1 MGHGAWGKERWHV
14 ERGRRH
20 LPPTTCTCTCTC
32 ICICIS
38 ICISICICICICI
51 SGQTHIDVIQ
61 GRAVLPMWSMWG
73 VSSGRVLCVC
83 RLLRQ
88 ICLPAALPAATL
100 QMANVWVGGELMKNG
115 LHYDNYDNLLHQVN
129 APTPPPHHPT
139 RCLLALTLP
148 PLALPPALLAP
159 GPTTPR
165 WPQGIPRHPKVA
177 SDSIS
182 RPEAPLSPPPTS
194 IAASSIRS
202 GGGSVRYSS
211 HRRTRR
217 ICTTV
222 PHPSTGARSWCI
234 PSVHDVTPCTT
245 PCATTCTTSCTTSC
259 TTLCRLRGVATSHRH
274 EFSLPAG
281 VSNQTT
287 FEKVRLITSPLPLL
301 TPPLV
306 SSSYLIVSHLI
317 SNRFATTWPW
327 STSLLTTS
335 ASPTHWCAAP
345 RQRSASWTR
354 EMLSFCPAGGAAWI
368 AYQYIRACDTART
381 ATHRSRGLSA
391 CSGLSFGPE
400 RSTIVSWMPTR
411 GCCTL

>member
-139 RCLLALTLP
+139 RCLLAPTLP

-165 WPQGIPRHPKVA
+165 WPQGGQGIPRHPKA
-177 SDSIS
+177 SQGGLRLHQPTRSTPLPSPHVHRCFLDQI
-182 RPEAPLSPPPTS
+182 RGRKRALLFPPEDTPHLYYG
-194 IAASSIRS
+194 AASI
-202 GGGSVRYSS
+202 
-211 HRRTRR
+211 HRRALL
-217 ICTTV
+217 V
-222 PHPSTGARSWCI
+222 HP
-234 PSVHDVTPCTT
+234 
-245 PCATTCTTSCTTSC
+245 
-259 TTLCRLRGVATSHRH
+259 
-274 EFSLPAG
+274 
-281 VSNQTT
+281 
-287 FEKVRLITSPLPLL
+287 
-301 TPPLV
+301 
-306 SSSYLIVSHLI
+306 
-317 SNRFATTWPW
+317 
-327 STSLLTTS
+327 
-335 ASPTHWCAAP
+335 
-345 RQRSASWTR
+345 QRA
-354 EMLSFCPAGGAAWI
+354 
-368 AYQYIRACDTART
+368 
-381 ATHRSRGLSA
+381 
-391 CSGLSFGPE
+391 
-400 RSTIVSWMPTR
+400 
-411 GCCTL
+411 